1 MKLLKEPLLHF
12 LIVGGILFGRLT
24 LARRQQSSGN
34 RQHLHMPARLAL
46 TAAWTNLVQ
55 RLTC

>member
-24 LARRQQSSGN
+24 LARRQQIIRQQATSS
-34 RQHLHMPARLAL
+34 
-46 TAAWTNLVQ
+46 
-55 RLTC
+55 